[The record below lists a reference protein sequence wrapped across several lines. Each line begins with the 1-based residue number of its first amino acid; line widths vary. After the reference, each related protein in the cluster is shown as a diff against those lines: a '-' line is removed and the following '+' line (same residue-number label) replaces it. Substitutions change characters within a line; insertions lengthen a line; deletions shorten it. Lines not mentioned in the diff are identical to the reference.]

1 MTVTAGW
8 PLDRLVK
15 ALAKS
20 GWDVLTGRQGGGYRA
35 VLRAL
40 ADLLPPAPAPGLVTA
55 PQLADVSG
63 LSEKWV
69 RTILTNLETAGVI
82 RWTRG
87 TIIAGKPQPSLI
99 RVSKRALAD
108 LVNRGR
114 KSGDARLAR
123 RAAATA
129 KRINETLRVTSLAR
143 RWSPRPVD
151 PPAPVP
157 VRSRPLSVRAE
168 LSSTLPPNGEGP
180 GVVTSPGSVSPEQIA
195 AHRAA
200 LRAALAGGRTA

>member
-1 MTVTAGW
+1 MTATAGW

-40 ADLLPPAPAPGLVTA
+40 ADLLPATSGSGLVTA
-55 PQLADVSG
+55 PQIADVAG
-63 LSEKWV
+63 LSEKWA
-69 RTILTNLETAGVI
+69 RHILTQLEAAGVI

-87 TIIAGKPQPSLI
+87 TIIAGKPHPSLI

-114 KSGDARLAR
+114 RAGDDRLAR
-123 RAAATA
+123 RAAETA
-129 KRINETLRVTSLAR
+129 RRIRETLRQATLAR
-143 RWSPRPVD
+143 RPAPRPIE
-151 PPAPVP
+151 PPTPIP
-157 VRSRPLSVRAE
+157 VRSRPAPPRAE
-168 LSSTLPPNGEGP
+168 LSATLPPNGEGP

-195 AHRAA
+195 THRAA

>member
-1 MTVTAGW
+1 MTATAGW

-40 ADLLPPAPAPGLVTA
+40 ADLLPPAPATGLVTA

-99 RVSKRALAD
+99 RVSKRMLAD

-168 LSSTLPPNGEGP
+168 LSATLPPNGEGP

-195 AHRAA
+195 THRAA
-200 LRAALAGGRTA
+200 LRAAVAGGRTA

>member
-1 MTVTAGW
+1 MTATAGW

-40 ADLLPPAPAPGLVTA
+40 ADLLPATSGSGLVTA
-55 PQLADVSG
+55 PQIADVAG
-63 LSEKWV
+63 LSEKWA
-69 RTILTNLETAGVI
+69 RHILTQLEAAGVI

-99 RVSKRALAD
+99 RVSKRMLAD

-168 LSSTLPPNGEGP
+168 LSATLPPNGEGP

-195 AHRAA
+195 THRAA
-200 LRAALAGGRTA
+200 LRAAVAGGRTA